1 MSFVKLKHIYEY
13 MPHTII
19 PQGLADSFAGKYGLG
34 VRHNT
39 IWTPEP
45 EKKVLYKVI
54 PERYWKDF
62 QVTRMS
68 INSLLLPHVDND
80 FITTI
85 NFYYD
90 PQDYRTVFFKPK
102 PGANSWK
109 TNEDRHYNVDEGT
122 IVDQNVNVEEL
133 KTRVKEFVA
142 EKQNMPTCE
151 EITYVDAVY
160 TFDDVYEIGSFVAQP
175 GEAYMLDVR
184 IPHNVEPLGG
194 DAKLRKAFALRTQL
208 YDYSQVYEMLQ
219 ETGNL

>member
-1 MSFVKLKHIYEY
+1 

-19 PQGLADSFAGKYGLG
+19 PKGQADSFAGKYGLG

-45 EKKVLYKVI
+45 EKDKLYKVI
-54 PERYWKDF
+54 PERYRKDF

-85 NFYYD
+85 NFYYE
-90 PQDYRTVFFKPK
+90 PGEYRTIFFKAK
-102 PGANSWK
+102 DGANSWK
-109 TNEDRHYNVDEGT
+109 TEEDRHLGVTTDTMKAEDVD
-122 IVDQNVNVEEL
+122 VEDL
-133 KTRVKEFVA
+133 KSKVKEFVA

-160 TFDDVYEIGSFVAQP
+160 AFEDVYEIGSFVAQAN
-175 GEAYMLDVR
+175 EAYMLDVR
-184 IPHNVEPLGG
+184 VPHNVEPLNGTQ
-194 DAKLRKAFALRTQL
+194 LRKAFALRTRH
-208 YDYSQVYEMLQ
+208 YDYGQVYEMLK

>member
-1 MSFVKLKHIYEY
+1 

-19 PQGLADSFAGKYGLG
+19 PKGQADSFAGKYGLG

-45 EKKVLYKVI
+45 EYEKLYKVI
-54 PERYWKDF
+54 PTKYWKDF

-85 NFYYD
+85 NFYYE
-90 PQDYRTVFFKPK
+90 PNDYETKFFRPK
-102 PGANSWK
+102 KGANPWK
-109 TNEDRHYNVDEGT
+109 TEEDRHTEVDVGT
-122 IVDQNVNVEEL
+122 IKNENINVEEI
-133 KTRVKEFVA
+133 KSRMKDFVA
-142 EKQNMPTCE
+142 EKKNMPTCE

-160 TFDDVYEIGSFVAQP
+160 AFEDVYEIGSFVAKP

-184 IPHNVEPLGG
+184 VAHNVEPL
-194 DAKLRKAFALRTQL
+194 DDTKVRKAFALRTRK
-208 YDYSQVYEMLQ
+208 YDYEQVYDMLK
-219 ETGNL
+219 ETKNL

>member
-1 MSFVKLKHIYEY
+1 MSFVKLKSLYEY
-13 MPHTII
+13 MPHTVI
-19 PQGLADSFAGKYGLG
+19 PQGAADSFAGKYGLG

-45 EKKVLYKVI
+45 EREKLYHVI
-54 PERYWKDF
+54 PERYWQDF

-85 NFYYD
+85 NFYYE
-90 PQDYRTVFFKPK
+90 PQNYRTVFFKPK
-102 PGANSWK
+102 LGASSWK
-109 TNEDRHYNVDEGT
+109 TEEDTHTKVTADPMEATG
-122 IVDQNVNVEEL
+122 IDVEDL

-160 TFDDVYEIGSFVAQP
+160 AFEDVYEIGSFVAQP
-175 GEAYMLDVR
+175 NETYMLDVR
-184 IPHNVEPLGG
+184 IPHNVEPLDGI
-194 DAKLRKAFALRTQL
+194 KLRKAFALRTRK
-208 YDYSQVYEMLQ
+208 YDFEQVYEMLK

>member
-1 MSFVKLKHIYEY
+1 MSFIKLKHIYEY

-19 PQGLADSFAGKYGLG
+19 PQGKADSFAGKYGLG

-45 EKKVLYKVI
+45 EKEVLYKVI
-54 PERYWKDF
+54 PERYWNDF

-90 PQDYRTVFFKPK
+90 QQNYRTVFFKPK

-109 TNEDRHYNVDEGT
+109 TEEDRHHGVDDGT
-122 IVDQNVNVEEL
+122 IIDQNVNVEEL
-133 KTRVKEFVA
+133 KTRVKEFVS

-160 TFDDVYEIGSFVAQP
+160 TFDDVYEIGCFIAQA
-175 GEAYMLDVR
+175 GEAYLLDVR

-194 DAKLRKAFALRTQL
+194 EAKLRKAFSLRSKI
-208 YDYSQVYEMLQ
+208 YDYAQVYEMLQ

>member
-1 MSFVKLKHIYEY
+1 MSFVKLKHTYEY

-19 PQGLADSFAGKYGLG
+19 PKGQADSFAGKYGLG

-85 NFYYD
+85 NFYYE
-90 PQDYRTVFFKPK
+90 PGDYKTIFFKPK
-102 PGANSWK
+102 DGVSSWK
-109 TNEDRHYNVDEGT
+109 TEEDRHTDVTTGIMEAT
-122 IVDQNVNVEEL
+122 EINVEDL
-133 KTRVKEFVA
+133 KSKIKEFVA

-160 TFDDVYEIGSFVAQP
+160 SFDDVYEIGSFVAQRN
-175 GEAYMLDVR
+175 EAYMLDVR
-184 IPHNVEPLGG
+184 VAHNVEPLDGT
-194 DAKLRKAFALRTQL
+194 KLRKAFALRTRH
-208 YDYSQVYEMLQ
+208 YDYGQVYDMLK

>member
-1 MSFVKLKHIYEY
+1 MSFVKLKHLYEP

-19 PQGLADSFAGKYGLG
+19 PQGRADSFAGKYGLG

-45 EKKVLYKVI
+45 ELEKVYRVI

-85 NFYYD
+85 NFYYE
-90 PQDYRTVFFKPK
+90 PGDYKTIFWKPK
-102 PGANSWK
+102 PGASSWK
-109 TNEDRHYNVDEGT
+109 TEEDRHYNVTTENMQEKD
-122 IVDQNVNVEEL
+122 IDVEEL
-133 KTRVKEFVA
+133 KSKVKEFVA
-142 EKQNMPTCE
+142 EKRNMPTCE

-160 TFDDVYEIGSFVAQP
+160 TFDDVCEIGSFIANKN
-175 GEAYMLDVR
+175 EAYMLDVR
-184 IPHNVEPLGG
+184 VAHNVEPLNGT
-194 DAKLRKAFALRTQL
+194 KLRKALALRTKL
-208 YDYSQVYEMLQ
+208 YEYHEVYEMLK

>member
-1 MSFVKLKHIYEY
+1 MSFVKLKHTYEY

-19 PQGLADSFAGKYGLG
+19 PQGKADSFAGKYGLG

-45 EKKVLYKVI
+45 EKEVLYKVI
-54 PERYWKDF
+54 PERYWEDF

-90 PQDYRTVFFKPK
+90 PQNYRTVFFKPK

-109 TNEDRHYNVDEGT
+109 TEEDRHDDVGSNMKDE
-122 IVDQNVNVEEL
+122 NVNVEEL
-133 KTRVKEFVA
+133 KTRVKEFVT

-160 TFDDVYEIGSFVAQP
+160 TFDDVYEIGCFIAQP
-175 GEAYMLDVR
+175 GEAYLLDVR
-184 IPHNVEPLGG
+184 IAHNVEPLGG
-194 DAKLRKAFALRTQL
+194 EAKLRKAFSLRSKI
-208 YDYSQVYEMLQ
+208 YDYGQVYEMLQ

>member
-1 MSFVKLKHIYEY
+1 MSFVKLKHQYEY
-13 MPHTII
+13 MPHTVI
-19 PQGLADSFAGKYGLG
+19 PQGRADSFAGKFGLG

-45 EKKVLYKVI
+45 EKERLYKVI

-68 INSLLLPHVDND
+68 INSLLLPHIDND

-90 PQDYRTVFFKPK
+90 PQNYRTVFYLPK
-102 PGANSWK
+102 KNAKSWK
-109 TNEDRHYNVDEGT
+109 TEEDRH
-122 IVDQNVNVEEL
+122 VNVSVGEISEQIIDVEKL
-133 KTRVKEFVA
+133 KTQVKEFVA

-160 TFDDVYEIGSFVAQP
+160 TFDDVYEVGSFVAQP
-175 GEAYMLDVR
+175 SEAYMLDIR
-184 IPHNVEPLGG
+184 IPHNVEPLG
-194 DAKLRKAFALRTQL
+194 DAKLRKAFALRTKL
-208 YDYSQVYEMLQ
+208 YDFETVYEMLL